1 MNIEYVA
8 RNCQLDDGLRELAD
22 ERLKKVRRF
31 LDDPVDVHLTLD
43 IEKHRHIAELLLHHR
58 HGTLQATEE
67 ADDLRDAI
75 SLAVDKIE
83 KQARRSHKK
92 HHQAR
97 RRSGRNDGW
106 SMEVVEAASVGAG
119 SERKIIEA
127 SMIQIKPM
135 SIDEAAM
142 QLENGRQEF
151 IVFRD
156 AEIDQIS
163 VLYRRRDGNYG
174 LITPET

>member
-8 RNCQLDDGLRELAD
+8 RNCQLDDGLRDFAD
-22 ERLKKVRRF
+22 GRLQKVRRF
-31 LDDPVDVHLTLD
+31 LDDPVDVHLTLEV
-43 IEKHRHIAELLLHHR
+43 EKHRHIAELLLHHR

-67 ADDLRDAI
+67 TDNLRDAVAM
-75 SLAVDKIE
+75 AVEKVE

-92 HHQAR
+92 YHQGR
-97 RRSGRNDGW
+97 RRSARNDGW
-106 SMEVVEAASVGAG
+106 SMEIVEGSSVGGG
-119 SERKIIEA
+119 SEPKIIEA

-142 QLENGRQEF
+142 QLADGKQDF
-151 IVFRD
+151 IVFRN

-174 LITPET
+174 LITPEA

>member
-8 RNCQLDDGLRELAD
+8 RNCELDDDLRAFAD
-22 ERLKKVRRF
+22 GRLRKVRRF
-31 LDDPVDVHLTLD
+31 LDDPVDVHLTLEV
-43 IEKHRHIAELLLHHR
+43 EKHRHIAELMLHHR
-58 HGTLQATEE
+58 HGTLQAAEE
-67 ADDLRDAI
+67 TDNLRDAVA
-75 SLAVDKIE
+75 LAVEKIE

-92 HHQAR
+92 YFQGR
-97 RRSGRNDGW
+97 RRTGRTDGW
-106 SMEVVEAASVGAG
+106 SMEVVEASSLSGG
-119 SERKIIEA
+119 GEPKIVEA

-142 QLENGRQEF
+142 RLDEGKQDF
-151 IVFRD
+151 IVFRN

-174 LITPET
+174 LITPEA